1 MVRDKVY
8 VEVDENEDKMISR
21 NLSTA
26 LLGDKIVCVGYAVI
40 FKTLLQKL
48 GIECRE
54 VFLKHPSK
62 ITGHARNVIYVK
74 DEKYGVDGVYYFDP
88 TWDSKKNEL
97 DKEFLYSYK
106 YFAMTKEKMDNIDDG
121 IYIDQAFPYFSNDI
135 VSEFEEQVDNVGFE
149 GLSDEMIKSINYMSG
164 LTNAEITINKKLL
177 PMLPPV
183 LRPNKEQIAKKLT
196 KLVEQFDTT
205 LSADTLLKVL
215 YNVRKKQYY
224 DNSEK
229 YPFGLNEFCKTVFV
243 SGWNF
248 KGTPEENLVLA
259 LASTPK
265 ERGRI
270 KVDQTIRYA
279 KETDMYKQIEQVKL
293 AKTLRKVY
301 EQKNNK

>member
-1 MVRDKVY
+1 
-8 VEVDENEDKMISR
+8 
-21 NLSTA
+21 
-26 LLGDKIVCVGYAVI
+26 
-40 FKTLLQKL
+40 
-48 GIECRE
+48 
-54 VFLKHPSK
+54 
-62 ITGHARNVIYVK
+62 
-74 DEKYGVDGVYYFDP
+74 
-88 TWDSKKNEL
+88 
-97 DKEFLYSYK
+97 
-106 YFAMTKEKMDNIDDG
+106 MTKEKMDNIDDG